1 MPPRY
6 RLRLKRLDFVSLVDD
21 PAQPNAKCLLIK
33 RRGDKH
39 EIEATTARLVKT
51 NDELG
56 LAFFWA
62 FTSTNA
68 DGTDHFDLQGDQVV
82 SDDEMIKTA
91 MSFMENGGAVDE
103 MHDEDPDGGRVVFAM
118 PMTPEIAKAF
128 GVATKTSGLM
138 IAIKPSAD
146 AMAKLKDGTYRAV
159 SIGGIG
165 ERVAVK
171 SAGRVVKSTLYTNE
185 IDGHQHEVCVW
196 EDGTLSVRYA
206 TSAGADREHS
216 HGIVFENGTLTILA
230 DSGHTHE
237 LAEGQPGIAM
247 VPADAIVIV
256 ANRAAP
262 TKNAHPITQPAR
274 NSTPGKGASTVKAQ
288 QEPTPMN
295 IAKALAAI
303 LAMTASQ
310 QAYVSKL
317 APDEVEPFL
326 SKPAHE
332 RDAIM
337 KAAEDA
343 DPVVYKTAAGVEIR
357 KSAGELAVMLA
368 KQNDDQAKKLAEN
381 SAELAKANDAREL
394 EVLKAQVK
402 TDLGHLAG
410 SDDTKVIA
418 LKALKSISDEK
429 ARGEVLT
436 MLKAADAAMKSQGAA
451 IGVTPEGDAAPSN
464 KESAF
469 ASLSKGLVAFCTEQK
484 IAKLWTEG
492 LDAFVKTPAGDAL
505 NKAYESAK

>member
-1 MPPRY
+1 
-6 RLRLKRLDFVSLVDD
+6 
-21 PAQPNAKCLLIK
+21 
-33 RRGDKH
+33 
-39 EIEATTARLVKT
+39 
-51 NDELG
+51 
-56 LAFFWA
+56 
-62 FTSTNA
+62 
-68 DGTDHFDLQGDQVV
+68 
-82 SDDEMIKTA
+82 
-91 MSFMENGGAVDE
+91 
-103 MHDEDPDGGRVVFAM
+103 
-118 PMTPEIAKAF
+118 
-128 GVATKTSGLM
+128 
-138 IAIKPSAD
+138 
-146 AMAKLKDGTYRAV
+146 
-159 SIGGIG
+159 
-165 ERVAVK
+165 
-171 SAGRVVKSTLYTNE
+171 
-185 IDGHQHEVCVW
+185 
-196 EDGTLSVRYA
+196 
-206 TSAGADREHS
+206 
-216 HGIVFENGTLTILA
+216 
-230 DSGHTHE
+230 
-237 LAEGQPGIAM
+237 
-247 VPADAIVIV
+247 
-256 ANRAAP
+256 
-262 TKNAHPITQPAR
+262 
-274 NSTPGKGASTVKAQ
+274 
-288 QEPTPMN
+288 
-295 IAKALAAI
+295 
-303 LAMTASQ
+303 MTASQ

-332 RDAIM
+332 RDAIV

-368 KQNDDQAKKLAEN
+368 KQNDEQAKKLAEN